1 MRRSLRLSGIAAA
14 ALGLASGLWVVFS
27 GPAAGP
33 PTPNP
38 AGGNTVTDGTGRIV
52 SVVGRPERIVSTAPA
67 MTEILFAVGA
77 GPRVVGVTTQD
88 DFPPDVAG
96 IAKVGGFGPNV
107 LKLEVVLG
115 LRPDLVVSAGGF
127 MQPTVDA
134 LAKTGVPVYAAEP
147 ATFAALAQ
155 TIRDLG
161 TLTDCA
167 AEAGGVATGL
177 TSRVRAVAAR
187 AEGRAGPK
195 PTVLVVIDAD
205 RLIVAGPPTFLGQM
219 VALAG
224 GANALAGTEVE
235 GKHYPAIS
243 DELVLRAQPT
253 FILVPGGTGAAA
265 VLARRPGWHT
275 LDAVTAGR
283 VRPVPESLVSR
294 PGPRL
299 VDGLEAV
306 AAVLRGD

>member
-1 MRRSLRLSGIAAA
+1 MRRLMPFVLGVV
-14 ALGLASGLWVVFS
+14 GLALAVGAWVVLS
-27 GPAAGP
+27 RPGVGPRPADPGGVAAS
-33 PTPNP
+33 
-38 AGGNTVTDGTGRIV
+38 A
-52 SVVGRPERIVSTAPA
+52 RPERIVSTAPA
-67 MTEILFAVGA
+67 MTEILFAIGA

-88 DFPPDVAG
+88 DFPPEVVG
-96 IAKVGGFGPNV
+96 ITTVGGFSPKL

-167 AEAGGVATGL
+167 A
-177 TSRVRAVAAR
+177 RADEVAAR
-187 AEGRAGPK
+187 LLDRVQAVARRAETRSGPK
-195 PTVLVVIDAD
+195 PGVLVVLDAD
-205 RLIVAGPPTFLGQM
+205 RLIVAGPGTFLGQM
-219 VALAG
+219 VTLAG
-224 GANALAGTEVE
+224 GTNALAGTPVAAID
-235 GKHYPAIS
+235 YPPIS

-253 FILVPGGTGAAA
+253 FVLVPGGAGAAEA
-265 VLARRPGWHT
+265 LAKRPGWHT
-275 LDAVTAGR
+275 LDAVRAGR

-306 AAVLRGD
+306 EAVLRGD